1 MKEELEN
8 LKSENFTLK
17 QTVVESNQKFEILQ
31 SKQEKD
37 LAILNQKLD
46 FMKVQNQDI
55 TNQRDEEKRA
65 FD

>member
-46 FMKVQNQDI
+46 FMKVQN
-55 TNQRDEEKRA
+55 
-65 FD
+65 